1 VRDLLY
7 SHMCGA
13 GRGARKKYRA
23 GVGRWRK
30 RVFRRPTLILALV
43 SLVPIFAIVLDKAGR
58 GPMMF
63 GIVTGAVMA
72 GYLTLR
78 ESPPQ
83 YIENWNTGA
92 EGELRTA
99 RALAPLRRAG
109 YVLLHDLPDRQRG
122 SGTAGNLDHVV
133 ICTAGVFL
141 LDSKYLGG
149 EASIHGDT
157 VHVQRRDDDDESYD
171 RTRLARGMRGCA
183 LRLQRDI
190 ASRTGVRF
198 VQAVVVFWNPFPQG
212 VVAGEKVTF
221 LHGERLVAWLQQQPE
236 QMPADAVREVARA
249 IADAR
254 PPEHRSW
261 LHAAASTVLG
271 RLRRRTPARGIVDA

>member
-1 VRDLLY
+1 
-7 SHMCGA
+7 MCGA

-43 SLVPIFAIVLDKAGR
+43 SLVPGVAIVLDKTGR
-58 GPMMF
+58 WPMVF
-63 GIVTGAVMA
+63 GFVTGAVMV
-72 GYLTLR
+72 GYIALR

-99 RALAPLRRAG
+99 RALAALRRAG
-109 YVLLHDLPDRQRG
+109 YVLLHDLPDRQTNGR
-122 SGTAGNLDHVV
+122 AVGNLDHVV
-133 ICTAGVFL
+133 IGRAGVFL

-157 VHVQRRDDDDESYD
+157 VHLQRRDIDSDSYD
-171 RTRLARGMRGCA
+171 LSLLAKGMRGRA
-183 LRLQRDI
+183 LRLQQDI
-190 ASRTGVRF
+190 AAQTGVRF
-198 VQAVVVFWNPFPQG
+198 IQPVVVFWNPFP
-212 VVAGEKVTF
+212 AGLVDGESITF

-236 QMPADAVREVARA
+236 QMPGSAVREVARA
-249 IADAR
+249 ITDAR
-254 PPEHRSW
+254 PWEDRSP
-261 LHAAASTVLG
+261 LGTAASALHERLG
-271 RLRRRTPARGIVDA
+271 RRAPAGSITGA